1 MKRLLLYYN
10 SIMFLLIAALVCI
23 IGRMIE
29 VTPILAKQS
38 TPEEDIIFG
47 LDGIQ
52 LLALTV
58 YISVFF
64 LIFVVIFMRILE
76 DKKTAIENFRAKQPT
91 IDLATLA
98 DQEEEM
104 KYYE

>member
-1 MKRLLLYYN
+1 MKRLILYYN

-52 LLALTV
+52 LLSLAV
-58 YISVFF
+58 FISFVF
-64 LIFVVIFMRILE
+64 LIFVIIFIRVLE
-76 DKKTAIENFRAKQPT
+76 DKKTAIENFRAKQSRY
-91 IDLATLA
+91 D
-98 DQEEEM
+98 
-104 KYYE
+104 

>member
-1 MKRLLLYYN
+1 MKKLLLYYN
-10 SIMFLLIAALVCI
+10 SIMFLLIVALLSIQCRI
-23 IGRMIE
+23 IQ
-29 VTPILAKQS
+29 VTPVLAKQS

-64 LIFVVIFMRILE
+64 LIFVVIFIRVLE
-76 DKKTAIENFRAKQPT
+76 DKKTAIENFKAKQSRY
-91 IDLATLA
+91 D
-98 DQEEEM
+98 
-104 KYYE
+104 